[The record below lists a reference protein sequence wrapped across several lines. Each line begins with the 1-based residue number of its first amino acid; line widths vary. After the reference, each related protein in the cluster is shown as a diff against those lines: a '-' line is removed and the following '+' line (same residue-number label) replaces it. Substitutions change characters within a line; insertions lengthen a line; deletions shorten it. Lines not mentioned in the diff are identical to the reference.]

1 MSTYKIKFN
10 FLPSTIQPNKK
21 NTWNDKTAKPTDRNN
36 WTWKQ
41 LSWVVSVCIFNM
53 LTVITGFAWV
63 VHTYMPGT
71 YKFDGQVL
79 RLVRLLRFSNSA
91 KRMLALVTH
100 VIPNAMR
107 LLAIIASA
115 LYFYS
120 VVGMESFAGC
130 LSNRTLVK
138 GSSYDVQNIL
148 FSQFFLLL

>member
-1 MSTYKIKFN
+1 
-10 FLPSTIQPNKK
+10 
-21 NTWNDKTAKPTDRNN
+21 
-36 WTWKQ
+36 
-41 LSWVVSVCIFNM
+41 M